1 VKSLKMIKAF
11 ALILSFL
18 MSGLCYGQSAA
29 TQSLDKGVEFG
40 AQGKFKEAK
49 GEFEK
54 ALKIYPLNGTAK
66 RALKVIEDVFDEKI
80 KSETGI
86 HIFKGIYYG
95 EKGQLEESVAE
106 FNKGIELNPT
116 CAYAYNCRGI
126 TYYKKGQYDQAIIDF
141 IKAIEINPKCGHAYA
156 NRGTAN
162 TAKGQYD
169 QAIKDYNKA
178 IEIDTKCIE
187 AYYNRGITYYKNG
200 QYYQAISDYSKA
212 ISINPQYA
220 EAYYNR
226 GLVYEKI
233 GQIEKARADWKRAC
247 ELGYCRGH
255 YTAKAVYETSDFSIE
270 EGDDV

>member
-126 TYYKKGQYDQAIIDF
+126 TYYKKGQYDQAI
-141 IKAIEINPKCGHAYA
+141 
-156 NRGTAN
+156 
-162 TAKGQYD
+162 
-169 QAIKDYNKA
+169 KDYNKA